1 MRALL
6 ALIRKD
12 LARRVRAPAGVLLTL
27 AFPLVLVAVI
37 GGTFNANDDDVLP
50 TIKLLVENR
59 DGGFLSELL
68 STAFRNEQAAR
79 FFDVALVDSGAGEAI
94 VGEGDA
100 SALIVIPAGFSEKYL
115 AREPVTLTL
124 VRNPGESIL
133 PEIAESFAGFL
144 ALILTGASRVLA
156 EPLETV
162 SSLMDNDDGPGEATV
177 SSIAVTVQR
186 AIKRGERLLL
196 PPAIDVSIEERI
208 DETKDPAQ
216 QKRNVNLFAY
226 LFPGIIA
233 MGLLF
238 VAQQSLRDLL
248 WEREH
253 GHLARLLAT
262 PVPIRTV
269 VLSKL
274 ISTLA
279 LLVVCHLLLAVIGSL
294 VFHIRWNDG
303 LAAILLV
310 IAQGVAVTGIL
321 AFVFAVTRT
330 ERQADALSTIV
341 IFGMSILGGSMIPA
355 EMFPDSVQSVS
366 KWTIN
371 YWTIE
376 GFRTITVF
384 DGGLSDIGLHLL
396 ILTSVG
402 TVLFFASTF
411 LFERNLRR

>member
-37 GGTFNANDDDVLP
+37 GATFSPNDDALP

-68 STAFRNEQAAR
+68 STAFRNEQAAE
-79 FFDVALVDSGAGEAI
+79 FFDVALVDSGAGEAM

-133 PEIAESFAGFL
+133 PEIAESFAEFL

-156 EPLETV
+156 EPIETV
-162 SSLMDNDDGPGEATV
+162 NGLIDTDDGPSEATV

-208 DETKDPAQ
+208 DETPDPER
-216 QKRNVNLFAY
+216 QKRSVNLFAY

-274 ISTLA
+274 LSTVA
-279 LLVVCHLLLAVIGSL
+279 LLVLCHLLLAMIGSL
-294 VFHIRWNDG
+294 VFQIRWNDG
-303 LAAILLV
+303 FAAILLV
-310 IAQGVAVTGIL
+310 IAQGLAVTGIL
-321 AFVFAVTRT
+321 AFVFAATKT

-341 IFGMSILGGSMIPA
+341 IFGMSILGGSMIPSDA
-355 EMFPDSVQSVS
+355 FPDSVQSMS

-384 DGGLSDIGLHLL
+384 EGTLSDIGLHLL
-396 ILTSVG
+396 ILSSVG
-402 TVLFFASTF
+402 IVLFFASTF
-411 LFERNLRR
+411 LFERSLRR

>member
-1 MRALL
+1 MSALL

-12 LARRVRAPAGVLLTL
+12 LARRARAPAGVLLTL

-37 GGTFNANDDDVLP
+37 GGTFNPNKDDTIP

-68 STAFRNEQAAR
+68 STAFRNEQTAE
-79 FFDVALVDSGAGEAI
+79 FFDVALVDSGAGEAM

-100 SALIVIPAGFSEKYL
+100 SALIVIPEGFSEKYF
-115 AREPVTLTL
+115 AREAVTLTL

-133 PEIAESFAGFL
+133 PAIAESFAEFL

-156 EPLETV
+156 EPIETV
-162 SSLMDNDDGPGEATV
+162 SGLMDTDDEPNEATV
-177 SSIAVTVQR
+177 SSIAVAVQR
-186 AIKRGERLLL
+186 SIKKGERLLL
-196 PPAIDVSIEERI
+196 PPAIDVAIVERI
-208 DETKDPAQ
+208 DETKSESSGG
-216 QKRNVNLFAY
+216 VNLFAY

-274 ISTLA
+274 ISTVA
-279 LLVVCHLLLAVIGSL
+279 LLVLCHLLLAAIGSAL
-294 VFHIRWNDG
+294 FQIRWNDG
-303 LAAILLV
+303 IAAILLV
-310 IAQGVAVTGIL
+310 VAQGIAVTGIL
-321 AFVFAVTRT
+321 AFVFAATRT
-330 ERQADALSTIV
+330 ERQADVLSTLV
-341 IFGMSILGGSMIPA
+341 IFGMSILGGSMIPSDA
-355 EMFPDSVQSVS
+355 FPDSVQSMS

-384 DGGLSDIGLHLL
+384 GGGLSDILLHLF

-402 TVLFFASTF
+402 TILFFASTF
-411 LFERNLRR
+411 LFARNLRR